1 LALTIK
7 KLPKLTLVDEAN
19 LENQDTAPEPE
30 YYDDDD
36 VEPEEPSSVTTP
48 EPEYYDDDAEPEE
61 PSAVTTPEPKMP
73 KTELLPNREQANSS
87 FRAAV
92 ATLTLSLATTII
104 VVVSICLGLLCSG
117 KFCNK
122 QVRFYKHLIR
132 SKQIY
137 LECTAVSLYHN
148 DINKT

>member
-1 LALTIK
+1 MALTIK

-19 LENQDTAPEPE
+19 LENQDYKT
-30 YYDDDD
+30 
-36 VEPEEPSSVTTP
+36 EEPSVVTAP

-148 DINKT
+148 NINKT